1 MAVGNI
7 QNNGSTPYVVT
18 PNTPGAVG
26 GTSNV
31 ATVTQPGETQ
41 GVRPPG
47 GLSVS
52 VAAGEVS
59 YSSPNLE
66 GIDWDALSSDF
77 HNIENL
83 SVSISA
89 IMVLMIDVMK
99 EMRKGQREAW
109 MEEAQ
114 NALQMGMNAADR
126 MRESAAAKLASDVV
140 SNAASMATAAIS
152 LVSSA
157 SSLRSSSLAEKRID
171 AKATELFGPAKDVKF
186 DAGATPT
193 TPSQTQQPTQ
203 LEIEAQTPSTGAS
216 SPDGTPT
223 TSALST
229 DGAQTPTTPDVPAT
243 QGVQATAGTT
253 TASTTPESQTATGT
267 TGGSD
272 GAAKPSTTGA
282 GASETSETPDSPN
295 AKKDGPN
302 STGAQESAVKDSNA
316 QTADLE
322 NQQKRAQYVSQQ
334 RSLHQSQFD
343 QKVNIAKAVTEIG
356 AGLAK
361 IGGSVGEYFA
371 GTKQAEA
378 KEFEALGAYSQALMQ
393 AELEFANQMRDAIR
407 TIIDTMKGAEQAKHQ
422 AMQGIYNI

>member
-7 QNNGSTPYVVT
+7 QNNGNSPFVIT
-18 PNTPGAVG
+18 PNPAGPVG
-26 GTSNV
+26 GPS
-31 ATVTQPGETQ
+31 TVTSVTRPGETQ

-52 VAAGEVS
+52 VAAGEVA

-66 GIDWDALSSDF
+66 GINWDALSSDF
-77 HNIENL
+77 QNIENL
-83 SVSISA
+83 SISISA

-109 MEEAQ
+109 MDEAQ

-140 SNAASMATAAIS
+140 SNAASIATAAIS

-157 SSLRSSSLAEKRID
+157 ASLRASVRMEAKIE
-171 AKATELFGPAKDVKF
+171 AKATALFGPAKDVKF
-186 DAGATPT
+186 NAGTTPT
-193 TPSQTQQPTQ
+193 PPSQAQQPTQ
-203 LEIEAQTPSTGAS
+203 LEIEAQTPGSTA
-216 SPDGTPT
+216 DGTPT

-229 DGAQTPTTPDVPAT
+229 DGAQTPTTPDAPAT
-243 QGVQATAGTT
+243 QAGQP
-253 TASTTPESQTATGT
+253 TASTTPEAQTAAGATE
-267 TGGSD
+267 GSE
-272 GAAKPSTTGA
+272 GAAKPSATTT
-282 GASETSETPDSPN
+282 GASETSETPESPN
-295 AKKDGPN
+295 AKKDVAN

-322 NQQKRAQYVSQQ
+322 NQQKRASYVSQQ

-343 QKVNIAKAVTEIG
+343 QKVNIAKAVTEVG
-356 AGLAK
+356 ASLAK

>member
-18 PNTPGAVG
+18 PNPPGAVG

-31 ATVTQPGETQ
+31 TTVTQPGETQ

-140 SNAASMATAAIS
+140 SNAASIATAAIS

-157 SSLRSSSLAEKRID
+157 ASLRAATTMEAKIE
-171 AKATELFGPAKDVKF
+171 AKATDLFGPAKDVKF
-186 DAGATPT
+186 NAGTTPT
-193 TPSQTQQPTQ
+193 PPSQAQQPTQ
-203 LEIEAQTPSTGAS
+203 LEIEAQTPGSAA
-216 SPDGTPT
+216 DGTPT

-229 DGAQTPTTPDVPAT
+229 DGAQTPTTPDAPAT
-243 QGVQATAGTT
+243 PAGQPTAGTT
-253 TASTTPESQTATGT
+253 TASTTTASTTPDAQTATG
-267 TGGSD
+267 GSE
-272 GAAKPSTTGA
+272 GAAKPSATTT

>member
-18 PNTPGAVG
+18 PNPPGAVG

-31 ATVTQPGETQ
+31 TTVTQPGETQ

-140 SNAASMATAAIS
+140 SNAASIATAAIS

-157 SSLRSSSLAEKRID
+157 ASLRAATTMEAKIE
-171 AKATELFGPAKDVKF
+171 AKATDLFGPAKDVKF
-186 DAGATPT
+186 NAGTTPT
-193 TPSQTQQPTQ
+193 PPSQAQQPTQ
-203 LEIEAQTPSTGAS
+203 LEIEAQTPSAGAT

-229 DGAQTPTTPDVPAT
+229 DGGQTPTTPDVPAT
-243 QGVQATAGTT
+243 QGGQPTAGTT
-253 TASTTPESQTATGT
+253 PEAQAATGT
-267 TGGSD
+267 AGGSD
-272 GAAKPSTTGA
+272 GAAKPSATTA

-316 QTADLE
+316 QTADME